1 MGRDFNFSHQTL
13 IFNQLNTEFT
23 VQVIILDD
31 ALAEQTEMFFLNTSL
46 VDSALIGHVLLRPD
60 EASVM
65 VIDYDGKDCQSFT
78 LCIVHSY
85 TENTTLST
93 QRLAY
98 LDINSHSSIQIV
110 A

>member
-31 ALAEQTEMFFLNTSL
+31 ALAEQTEVFFLNTSL
-46 VDSALIGHVLLRPD
+46 VDSALSDRILLRPD

-65 VIDYDGKDCQSFT
+65 VIDYDGKDCQPFSYFMHCTWLHLQSNFT
-78 LCIVHSY
+78 KL
-85 TENTTLST
+85 NGML
-93 QRLAY
+93 
-98 LDINSHSSIQIV
+98 
-110 A
+110 